1 MDISDVSNVVKGL
14 KKNTKMIW
22 IESPTNPTMKVIDI
36 NAICKEVKA
45 IDPEIIIVA
54 DNTFC
59 SPYISSPL
67 LLGADVSYHSITKYI
82 GGHSDVVMGALI
94 FKDQDYAKKVHFAAY
109 TLGVNPSPFDCY
121 LALRGLK
128 TLEVRILQSTRSAY
142 HIAHYLEKHESI
154 ENVIYPGLKSNKYHE
169 VAKKQMRGF
178 GAMLSIRIKGGK

>member
-1 MDISDVSNVVKGL
+1 
-14 KKNTKMIW
+14 MIW

-36 NAICKEVKA
+36 HEICKQVKA
-45 IDPEIIIVA
+45 IDPEIVIVA

-94 FKDQDYAKKVHFAAY
+94 FKDQDYGKKVHFAAY

-128 TLEVRILQSTRSAY
+128 TLEVRVLQSTRSAY

-154 ENVIYPGLKSNKYHE
+154 ESVIYPGLKSNKYH
-169 VAKKQMRGF
+169 
-178 GAMLSIRIKGGK
+178 